1 MYIKINK
8 TDEIL
13 ARLKKEGK
21 IRVLDSS
28 EDLKKKILEMN
39 KYMEDIHRDYLY
51 KSAMSEISAA
61 KIILNF

>member
-21 IRVLDSS
+21 IRVLDGP
-28 EDLKKKILEMN
+28 EDLKKILEMN

-61 KIILNF
+61 KTILNF

>member
-21 IRVLDSS
+21 IRVLDSP
-28 EDLKKKILEMN
+28 EDLKK
-39 KYMEDIHRDYLY
+39 Y
-51 KSAMSEISAA
+51 
-61 KIILNF
+61 